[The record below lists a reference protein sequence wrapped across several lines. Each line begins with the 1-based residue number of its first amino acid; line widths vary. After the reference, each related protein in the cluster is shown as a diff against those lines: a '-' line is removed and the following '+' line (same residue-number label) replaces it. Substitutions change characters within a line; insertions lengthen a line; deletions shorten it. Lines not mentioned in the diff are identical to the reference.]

1 MPTEML
7 LEGKMTRA
15 VDIYSFAMLMW
26 ELLEGRYLFQD
37 TRQSQVGQASRDKQP
52 GSNGWIAVLDAE
64 SVGELQQHA
73 VNMHIYI
80 VDAQGLGDGQGQ
92 VAASNTLSKRI
103 K

>member
-37 TRQSQVGQASRDKQP
+37 TRQSQVGQASRD
-52 GSNGWIAVLDAE
+52 
-64 SVGELQQHA
+64 
-73 VNMHIYI
+73 
-80 VDAQGLGDGQGQ
+80 
-92 VAASNTLSKRI
+92 T
-103 K
+103 